1 MGKSNEKIIQEYEKF
16 MVVEITCENG
26 NKYRETRPNPKYE
39 EKVKAINKVYD
50 DKMKEEAERVGKK
63 YLKKRGYH
71 KYATEI
77 HPKRKKEKSR

>member
-1 MGKSNEKIIQEYEKF
+1 MGKSKEKIIQKYEKF

-26 NKYRETRPNPKYE
+26 NQYRETKPNPEYE
-39 EKVKAINKVYD
+39 KKVKAINKIYD

-71 KYATEI
+71 KYKTEI
-77 HPKRKKEKSR
+77 HPKRKKKEV

>member
-1 MGKSNEKIIQEYEKF
+1 MGNSNEKIIQKYEKF

-39 EKVKAINKVYD
+39 EKVRAINKVYD

-71 KYATEI
+71 KYVVEK